1 MTDCKT
7 AIMKARAVPGS
18 DQLVS
23 QVRDIAERYGSV
35 VADLVSEETIPAG
48 LDRLIVIGGDGT
60 IIGAAR
66 QALDHGTPILGVNA
80 GRLGI
85 LADFDAESLA
95 RHADMIFGTTPLVR
109 EHLVLD
115 IRILGA
121 DGTPRFESVAINDCV
136 VTAGPPYRMIELSL
150 MIDDTAGPS
159 INGDGLIISTPI
171 GSTAYNVSAGGP
183 IIQPNVDALVISAV
197 APHSLAFRP
206 IVAASDT
213 RIHIGVKRGNEG
225 TSLVLDGQ
233 ATHRFSEGEHL
244 VVKSHEKRTQL
255 IGNPES
261 SYWNT
266 LIEKMRWGAPPT
278 YRDRGT

>member
-7 AIMKARAVPGS
+7 AIMKAQTVPGS
-18 DQLVS
+18 DQLVA
-23 QVRDIAERYGSV
+23 QVRAIAERHGTV
-35 VADLVSEETIPAG
+35 VADLVAEETIPPG
-48 LDRLIVIGGDGT
+48 LDRLVVIGGDGT

-66 QALDHGTPILGVNA
+66 QALEHGTPILGVNA

-85 LADFDAESLA
+85 LAEFDIESLA
-95 RHADMIFGTTPLVR
+95 AHADMIFGRTPLVR
-109 EHLVLD
+109 EHLVLSIQ
-115 IRILGA
+115 IRNA

-150 MIDDTAGPS
+150 VVDDTDGPS

-183 IIQPNVDALVISAV
+183 IIQPDVDALVISAV

-206 IVAASDT
+206 IVAAADT
-213 RIHIGVKRGNEG
+213 RIRIGVKRGNDG
-225 TSLVLDGQ
+225 TAIVLDGQ
-233 ATHRFSEGEHL
+233 SNHSFSQGDHL
-244 VVKSHEKRTQL
+244 VVKSHEKRAQL
-255 IGNPES
+255 IGNPDS

>member
-7 AIMKARAVPGS
+7 AIMKARTVPGS
-18 DQLVS
+18 DQLVA
-23 QVRDIAERYGSV
+23 QVRAIAERHGTV
-35 VADLVSEETIPAG
+35 VADLVSEETIPSD

-66 QALDHGTPILGVNA
+66 QALEHGTPILGVNA

-85 LADFDAESLA
+85 LADFDAESLDT
-95 RHADMIFGTTPLVR
+95 HAEMIFGADPLVR
-109 EHLVLD
+109 EHLVLN
-115 IRILGA
+115 IRIIDAEGRA
-121 DGTPRFESVAINDCV
+121 RFESVAINDCV

-150 MIDDTAGPS
+150 MIDDTDGPS

-213 RIHIGVKRGNEG
+213 RIQIGVKRGNEG

-233 ATHRFSEGEHL
+233 ATHSFSEGEHL
-244 VVKSHEKRTQL
+244 VVESHRRRAQL

>member
-7 AIMKARAVPGS
+7 AIMKARTVPGS
-18 DQLVS
+18 DQLVA
-23 QVRDIAERYGSV
+23 QVRAIAERHGTV
-35 VADLVSEETIPAG
+35 VADLVSEETIPSD

-66 QALDHGTPILGVNA
+66 QALEHGTPILGVNA

-85 LADFDAESLA
+85 LADFDVESLA
-95 RHADMIFGTTPLVR
+95 RHAEMIFGAAPLVR
-109 EHLVLD
+109 EHLVLN
-115 IRILGA
+115 IRIIDARGDA
-121 DGTPRFESVAINDCV
+121 RFESVAINDCV

-150 MIDDTAGPS
+150 MIDDTDGPS

-213 RIHIGVKRGNEG
+213 RIQIGVKRGNRG

-233 ATHRFSEGEHL
+233 ATHSFSEGEHL
-244 VVKSHEKRTQL
+244 VVESHRKRTQL

>member
-35 VADLVSEETIPAG
+35 VADLVSEETIPTG

-95 RHADMIFGTTPLVR
+95 RHADMIFGSTPLVR

-150 MIDDTAGPS
+150 MIDDTDGPS

-183 IIQPNVDALVISAV
+183 IIQPTVDALVISAV

-213 RIHIGVKRGNEG
+213 RIQIGVKRGNEG

>member
-35 VADLVSEETIPAG
+35 VADLVSEETIPTG

-85 LADFDAESLA
+85 LADLDAESLA
-95 RHADMIFGTTPLVR
+95 RHADMIFGSTPLVR

-150 MIDDTAGPS
+150 MIDDTDGPS

-183 IIQPNVDALVISAV
+183 IIQPTVDALVISAV

-213 RIHIGVKRGNEG
+213 RIQIGVKRGNEG

>member
-1 MTDCKT
+1 MTHCKT
-7 AIMKARAVPGS
+7 AIMKARSVPGS

-23 QVRDIAERYGSV
+23 QVLDSAERDGSV
-35 VADLVSEETIPAG
+35 GADRVSEETSPTG

-66 QALDHGTPILGVNA
+66 QALEHGTPILGVNA

-95 RHADMIFGTTPLVR
+95 RHADMIFGSTPLVR

-150 MIDDTAGPS
+150 MIDDTDGPS

-183 IIQPNVDALVISAV
+183 IIQPTVDALVISAV

-213 RIHIGVKRGNEG
+213 RIQIGVKRGNEG